1 MRSYL
6 AVSILLSFASTSTA
20 AETGPELAPIIH
32 PATIGSL
39 KELLCMDRCQLLDL
53 YRQAQPGP
61 VPCGYAPGRN
71 IPKPGQHGNKL
82 RSALTRITAW
92 QGKHFEP
99 EGVMVNKMFGVK
111 TNKAAIYYGESWL
124 DGKPSLIL
132 DYQDTSRM
140 WSQYRD
146 ELREVS
152 PGIYLGIM
160 YERTCAEPKIKR
172 FFAIDAR
179 CNSAR

>member
-1 MRSYL
+1 MRKLLGLL
-6 AVSILLSFASTSTA
+6 ACVLPSPAAAQEAAVAAQTYPSTICST
-20 AETGPELAPIIH
+20 
-32 PATIGSL
+32 
-39 KELLCMDRCQLLDL
+39 KELVGMDRCQLLDL

-71 IPKPGQHGNKL
+71 IPKPGQHGNKF

-92 QGKHFEP
+92 QGKYFEP

-124 DGKPSLIL
+124 DGRPSLIL
-132 DYQDTSRM
+132 DYQGTSRM